1 MSADAD
7 ADADA
12 AACAFCDGP
21 LPPDADGAFCRPA
34 CRELDDAL
42 GEPGAAVGDAASD
55 GDRQFAAAEADTAP
69 ATDAT
74 RTFFRVDG
82 MYSPTCEAYLEAVAI
97 DYEGVA
103 TVEASYITETVRVD
117 HDPEAASTATLR
129 DALSTLGYTAYLR
142 ENAER
147 TTADSASATRR
158 EREMG
163 GLRKRRDDQLLGL
176 RYAAGVLFG
185 AFLFVPYV
193 AVLYP
198 SYLSAAVD
206 WWLFHQ
212 FEGAFRLDGAGG
224 LLFVRVYLVMTGV
237 VLFFTGMPI
246 LRGAYVS
253 LKMRRPTTDLLVAT
267 TAVSAYAY
275 STLAAL
281 SGHTDI
287 YYDLTIVVAAA
298 VTAAVFYESAI
309 KRRALERLTDLTVS
323 QVDTARRVGAD
334 GTTEVAVEAV
344 ESGDELLVRE
354 GERIPVDGV
363 LAEGPCTVDES
374 VVTGES
380 LPVTKTEG
388 DAVVGGSILT
398 DGVAVVRADAGAVSG
413 LDRITTAVWGVQSAR
428 HGTQRQADRLAARSL
443 LVVGTAAVLAAT
455 GTYLA
460 DGGGLAILLATL
472 LALFVVGPWAL
483 GLATPLSVAAS
494 LRAALQRGIVVF
506 DESLFERLRDIDVV
520 VFDKTGTLTTGA
532 MEVTDADVP
541 GGLRSAVVALERR
554 ANHPVARALVAAFEE
569 PSDGAA
575 VADGGTGRGAESDPD
590 IESFRSHETGVEGV
604 VDGDRVLV
612 GNLELFA
619 EQGWSVGADLEARTR
634 EIREFGR
641 VPVIVGQDGT
651 AEGLVVVGDEPREA
665 WSETLFRLA
674 DRDIDAVV
682 LTGDHA
688 EATAFLRDHD
698 AVSRAFAGVSPA
710 GKAEAVRRLAADR
723 RVAMVGDGTNDALA
737 LAAAD
742 LGVSLGS
749 GTALA
754 ADAADVAIVD
764 DDLRAVETAF
774 DIAATARRRVRQ
786 NVALAGLYNAV
797 VIPAALVD
805 ALNPLVTTGAV
816 LLAGGAIAVNA
827 MRSFA
832 A

>member
-1 MSADAD
+1 MSEEVAT
-7 ADADA
+7 
-12 AACAFCDGP
+12 CEFCDRP
-21 LPPDADGAFCRPA
+21 LPPDAGGDFCRPV
-34 CRELDDAL
+34 CREMDSALESPEAATGTGADLDRLFAGAKARADAT
-42 GEPGAAVGDAASD
+42 P
-55 GDRQFAAAEADTAP
+55 T

-82 MYSPTCEAYLEAVAI
+82 MYSPTCESFLESIASDYDGVVA
-97 DYEGVA
+97 
-103 TVEASYITETVRVD
+103 VEASYITETVRVT
-117 HDPEAASTATLR
+117 HDPEAVSAATLR

-142 ENAER
+142 EDAER
-147 TTADSASATRR
+147 ATTESASTARR
-158 EREMG
+158 TREMD

-193 AVLYP
+193 AILYP
-198 SYLSAAVD
+198 SYLSTAVD
-206 WWLFHQ
+206 WWVLHQ
-212 FEGAFRLDGAGG
+212 FEGALRLTGSGG
-224 LLFVRVYLVMTGV
+224 LLFLRVYLVMTGV
-237 VLFFTGMPI
+237 VLFFTGMPV

-281 SGHTDI
+281 SGRTDI

-298 VTAAVFYESAI
+298 VTAAVFYESSI
-309 KRRALERLTDLTVS
+309 KQRALKRLTDLTVS
-323 QVDTARRVGAD
+323 QVDTARRVDAD
-334 GTTEVAVEAV
+334 GTTEVPVETV
-344 ESGDELLVRE
+344 DSGDELLVRE

-380 LPVTKTEG
+380 MPVTKTEG
-388 DAVVGGSILT
+388 DDIVGGSILT

-413 LDRITTAVWGVQSAR
+413 LDRITSAVWGVQSAR
-428 HGTQRQADRLAARSL
+428 HGVQRRADRLAAGSL
-443 LVVGTAAVLAAT
+443 LAVGGVAVLTAG

-460 DGGGLAILLATL
+460 GGSALEIVLAAL

-494 LRAALQRGIVVF
+494 LRAALRRGVVVF
-506 DESLFERLRDIDVV
+506 DESLFERLRDVDVV

-541 GGLRSAVVALERR
+541 PDLRPAVVALERR
-554 ANHPVARALVAAFEE
+554 ANHPVARAVVTAFEE
-569 PSDGAA
+569 ASGEPAK
-575 VADGGTGRGAESDPD
+575 ADGGTGRADERDPEID
-590 IESFRSHETGVEGV
+590 SFQRHETGVEGV
-604 VDGDRVLV
+604 VDGKRVLV
-612 GNLELFA
+612 GNSDLFA
-619 EQGWSVGADLEARTR
+619 EQRWSVDADLEARVS
-634 EIREFGR
+634 EAREFGR
-641 VPVIVGQDGT
+641 VPVLVGREGT
-651 AEGLVVVGDEPREA
+651 AEALVVVGDEPRAA
-665 WSETLFRLA
+665 WSETLSRLA
-674 DRDIDAVV
+674 DRGVDVVV

-698 AVSRAFAGVSPA
+698 AVSHAFAGVSPA

-737 LAAAD
+737 LASAD

-774 DIAATARRRVRQ
+774 DIAGTARRRIRQ
-786 NVALAGLYNAV
+786 NVALACLYNAV
-797 VIPAALVD
+797 VIPAALFGV
-805 ALNPLVTTGAV
+805 LNPLVTMGAV
-816 LLAGGAIAVNA
+816 LLAGGAVAVNA
-827 MRSFA
+827 TRSFA
-832 A
+832 S